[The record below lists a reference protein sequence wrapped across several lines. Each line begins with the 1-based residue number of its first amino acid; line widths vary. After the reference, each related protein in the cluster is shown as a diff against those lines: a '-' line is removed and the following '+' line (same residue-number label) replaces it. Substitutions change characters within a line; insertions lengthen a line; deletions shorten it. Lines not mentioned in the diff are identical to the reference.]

1 MNPHQ
6 IYGKMIIASGEDGG
20 EFVYEPSWKHTPHS
34 FNERMKKRMAE
45 ARKDQDAFAGME
57 ERSNGSVNVEPQS
70 PWTRQAQGLLPYVIP
85 SGPYTTL
92 DADRPALPAPKKS
105 CVELPQAYTHYG
117 D

>member
-6 IYGKMIIASGEDGG
+6 RYGKMIIASGEDGG

-57 ERSNGSVNVEPQS
+57 ERSNGSVNTCACPQ
-70 PWTRQAQGLLPYVIP
+70 LPYGDGQH
-85 SGPYTTL
+85 STYC
-92 DADRPALPAPKKS
+92 PAVKKS